1 MSPVIEHL
9 PAGAGPLAA
18 APLKRA
24 FVISESR
31 HLYTLARSLL
41 NAAGVQDVGFS
52 SDTRSAEI
60 RMPGFEPDLIVADWP
75 DNLPGHQD
83 RIGLLRRLRTH
94 SETGLQEKPVILL
107 TPPRTQSRVEQ
118 ARDAG
123 ATELLVMPVSM
134 SQFSQRVTS
143 LARRPRAFVS
153 SPRFK
158 GHCRRRRREV
168 APREAFK
175 RQVDIDAGRVT
186 RGRAALN
193 ATLSLA
199 AEIQSG
205 NEAVARRIQESLG
218 QFSRIADLERET
230 DVELVEVSRT
240 ALIQTLAAGDEAA
253 PAAEA
258 VAENL
263 ERFVGRRL
271 GRRAAA

>member
-153 SPRFK
+153 SPRFT
-158 GHCRRRRREV
+158 GHCRRRRRAAARV
-168 APREAFK
+168 VVQVHMLGSLHPGAKISLLIVREALGPHWYLFPVLAHRHK
-175 RQVDIDAGRVT
+175 LDHLG
-186 RGRAALN
+186 
-193 ATLSLA
+193 TLVL
-199 AEIQSG
+199 QC
-205 NEAVARRIQESLG
+205 
-218 QFSRIADLERET
+218 
-230 DVELVEVSRT
+230 
-240 ALIQTLAAGDEAA
+240 
-253 PAAEA
+253 
-258 VAENL
+258 
-263 ERFVGRRL
+263 
-271 GRRAAA
+271 